1 MSSLLLALLT
11 AVFVSCSSSSSSS
24 SRIDELQLHFSSY
37 DVILYGATSNLAAKY
52 LFQSLFHLS
61 AELRGGLNI
70 HAVGREDID
79 TWGPRLSSIIAANT
93 TCGRPASPMCGALRD
108 EFVRG
113 SGVVFP
119 ATTRNLTALGMA
131 LNASRTSR
139 PGWAGRVIYFAIA
152 SELVPEALRDLARVI
167 DIRDNT
173 RVVVEKPVGSDR
185 ASAKNILSALRELL
199 SPLSPPL
206 LVDHFLAK
214 AGVRL
219 AASVRHALA
228 AYRPSWQEALSAPE
242 LTEAFAIEPE
252 NLHGRA
258 SYFNTAGAARDMLL
272 THLTLAAAAALQS
285 TSSRELTAAARAGV
299 LGGLRVARSPA
310 SGRPLVTAG
319 MYVGGIEHGLEHS
332 GRVTA
337 VGVVLES
344 RGTRVVMATGKSLGF
359 KSTAIRQT
367 LSIATGPGRVGA
379 AAETAAREIC
389 GPLTLT
395 FHIQGEV
402 IAPSVA
408 LAPII
413 RSLGLPVG
421 PPALL
426 ITGLCGAV
434 LNTLG
439 DPRVP
444 IQRALPTNSRFT
456 ANTFRSRWEVREN
469 TEAGVFA
476 ASLDARG
483 LRIDDALVN
492 AGKPITAAA
501 AHKRLEEIGDTPA
514 ITGGDAYTACLA
526 SALVGATESF
536 LSMEETDRL
545 WAIWEEAIVHLDGSV
560 EKGEIREYT
569 AEQPPPWLAPH
580 EAGMTM
586 HHAVGVNAEE
596 EARRTRE
603 VEEF

>member
-11 AVFVSCSSSSSSS
+11 AASTAVFVSSSSSSAPPGV
-24 SRIDELQLHFSSY
+24 DQLPGSAY

-61 AELRGGLNI
+61 VELRGGLNI
-70 HAVGREDID
+70 HAVGREDIE

-108 EFVRG
+108 SFVRG
-113 SGVVFP
+113 FGVVFP
-119 ATTRNLTALGMA
+119 ASTRNLTALGMA

-152 SELVPEALRDLARVI
+152 SELVPDALRDLARVI

-185 ASAKNILSALRELL
+185 ASAKNILSALREML

-228 AYRPSWQEALSAPE
+228 AYRPSWQEALSVPE
-242 LTEAFAIEPE
+242 LTEVFAIEPE

-272 THLTLAAAAALQS
+272 THLSLAAAAALQS
-285 TSSRELTAAARAGV
+285 TTSRELTAAARAGV

-319 MYVGGIEHGLEHS
+319 MYMGGVEHGLEHS

-337 VGVVLES
+337 VGAVLES
-344 RGTRVVMATGKSLGF
+344 RGTRVVIATGKSLGF
-359 KSTAIRQT
+359 KSTAVRQT

-379 AAETAAREIC
+379 AAEAAAREIC
-389 GPLTLT
+389 GPLTIT

-402 IAPSVA
+402 IAPSAA

-413 RSLGLPVG
+413 RSLGLPIG

-444 IQRALPTNSRFT
+444 IQRALPTNTHFT
-456 ANTFRSRWEVREN
+456 ANGIRSRWEIREN
-469 TEAGVFA
+469 AEAGVFA
-476 ASLDARG
+476 ASFDARG

-492 AGKPITAAA
+492 AAKPLTAAA
-501 AHKRLEEIGDTPA
+501 AQKRLQEIGDTPA

-545 WAIWEEAIVHLDGSV
+545 WAIWEEAIIHLDGAV
-560 EKGEIREYT
+560 EKGEMREYT
-569 AEQPPPWLAPH
+569 AERPPPWLVPH
-580 EAGMTM
+580 EAGKTM
-586 HHAVGVNAEE
+586 HHAVGVNAQE
-596 EARRTRE
+596 EARRASDE
-603 VEEF
+603 L